1 MDSKRVLSENLRQNI
16 YDLNMTQKAYADA
29 IGIPYTTLVYAVSGK
44 GSVSLDTLDRIATG
58 AGLDAWE
65 LIKPPENK

>member
-1 MDSKRVLSENLRQNI
+1 MDSKRALSENLRQNI

-44 GSVSLDTLDRIATG
+44 GSV
-58 AGLDAWE
+58 
-65 LIKPPENK
+65 